1 MSNDK
6 YEEVVLDVDSNDLIH
21 SVEDIEAE
29 AETEEVEMFGV
40 VTNCLKLNIREK
52 PDKNSGIVTVV
63 TCLTELKIDPT
74 MSTDDWYAVCTAS
87 GIEGFCMKKFV
98 AVRQ

>member
-6 YEEVVLDVDSNDLIH
+6 YEEVVLDVDSNDLIY
-21 SVEDIEAE
+21 SVEDTE

-40 VTNCLKLNIREK
+40 VTDCLKLNIREK

-63 TCLTELKIDPT
+63 TCLTELKI
-74 MSTDDWYAVCTAS
+74 
-87 GIEGFCMKKFV
+87 
-98 AVRQ
+98 VRPCPLVIGMLFALLPVLRVSA